1 MSLIKERGTPIK
13 ATATHA
19 TAAVASV
26 AAVTDTKYYLTSI
39 SASSDKAGS
48 IMLVKDGTTTI
59 WQDIVGASRASQTFD
74 PPLECTVGNLVSV
87 EIDGTSVCKA
97 NLAGVSVKV

>member
-26 AAVTDTKYYLTSI
+26 GAVSGTTYFLTNASV
-39 SASSDKAGS
+39 SSDKAS
-48 IMLVKDGTTTI
+48 SVMQVKDGTTVI
-59 WQDIVGASRASQTFD
+59 WQLQIGAGKHAETFD
-74 PPLECTVGNLVSV
+74 PPIAATKGALLSV
-87 EIDGTSVCKA
+87 EVDGTAACYA
-97 NLAGVSVKV
+97 NLAGVSITA